1 MSFLI
6 APCRSYIPKPFQILL
21 ILGTWLCSS
30 ALTSVGT
37 WPAGFNFF
45 FGTKTRYEEVNP
57 FLQKNPLLV
66 IGKQDLLPNTC
77 TPLKIVTVIRH
88 GTRYPTNEQIQKMKK
103 MHDLILKQKGIRSE
117 LVEELQ
123 QWEMWYDDWMD
134 GQLVKKG
141 EQDMRNLAYRLASLF
156 PLLFSEDK
164 LKQSKM
170 TFTTSSKHRCVD
182 STKSFISGL
191 VNDYFRFPQTPESG
205 LNELTYMEPVIND
218 TLMRFFDHCPKFLVE
233 VEDNDT
239 ALHEVDKF
247 KQSPEMKKV
256 IQKLSALLDVPE
268 QELSAD
274 LIQVAFFIC
283 SFELAIR
290 NIVDSPW
297 CSLFD
302 EEDARVLEY
311 LNDLKQYWKRG
322 YGYDI
327 NSRSSCHL
335 FQHIFQHLETAV
347 TESKSSQQV
356 SMPVVMHFGHAETLL
371 PFLTLLGLF
380 KDETSLKAENF
391 ISQIERKFRSG
402 HIVPY
407 ASNLAFVLYLCDMT
421 ETPNDMTET
430 PREKYQVQ
438 LLLNEQLLHF
448 PHSHSSLLF
457 EEMKELYGHL
467 LDGCSISK
475 ECAIVKANRS
485 SEDEL

>member
-1 MSFLI
+1 MSFLF
-6 APCRSYIPKPFQILL
+6 APCRPCSPKPFQILL
-21 ILGTWLCSS
+21 ISVTWLCSS
-30 ALTSVGT
+30 ARTSVESRPPGLT
-37 WPAGFNFF
+37 FF

-57 FLQKNPLLV
+57 FLQENPLLV
-66 IGKQDLLPNTC
+66 TGKQDLLPNTC
-77 TPLKIVTVIRH
+77 TPLKIVSVIRH
-88 GTRYPTNEQIQKMKK
+88 GTRYPTHKQIKKMKK
-103 MHDLILKQKGIRSE
+103 MHDLILKQKGIGSE
-117 LVEELQ
+117 LVERLQ
-123 QWEMWYDDWMD
+123 QWEMWYEDWMD

-156 PLLFSEDK
+156 PSLFTEER

-191 VNDYFRFPQTPESG
+191 VHDYFRFPQTPESG
-205 LNELTYMEPVIND
+205 LKDLPGMEPVIND

-256 IQKLSALLDVPE
+256 IQKISTLLDVPE

-274 LIQVAFFIC
+274 LIQMAFFIC
-283 SFELAIR
+283 SFELAIK
-290 NIVDSPW
+290 NIVNSPW

-335 FQHIFQHLETAV
+335 FQHIFQHLEIAV

-356 SMPVVMHFGHAETLL
+356 SIPVVMQFGHAETLL
-371 PFLTLLGLF
+371 PLLALMGLF
-380 KDETSLKAENF
+380 KDETPLTAENF
-391 ISQIERKFRSG
+391 ISQTERKFRSG

-407 ASNLAFVLYLCDMT
+407 ASNLAFVLYRCDMA
-421 ETPNDMTET
+421 ETQ
-430 PREKYQVQ
+430 REKYQVQ

-448 PHSHSSLLF
+448 PHSHSSLCLF
-457 EEMKELYGHL
+457 EEMKEQYGHL
-467 LDGCSISK
+467 LDGCAIST
-475 ECAIVKANRS
+475 ECAIVKTNRS